1 MIDEQHVI
9 KIIEK
14 IGEVSERVGRIE
26 EITTNTLLQA
36 QKTNGRTTKNEEDI
50 DELKLVN
57 AEAKG
62 SWKVATAIA
71 TTLSTVGVMLFNK
84 FVK

>member
-1 MIDEQHVI
+1 MTDEHVI

-26 EITTNTLLQA
+26 AIAQTTLEQC

-62 SWKVATAIA
+62 QWKSAGAIGGAIA
-71 TTLSTVGVMLFNK
+71 TMGYFVLNK
-84 FVK
+84 LWK